1 MQDLPFTCRQAWAPY
16 LWSQIGFPH
25 SVNSLTETK
34 FCSDN
39 MQYHRLDQILI
50 NLTGGITAVEFEDAK
65 EIMKLMS
72 RMFGH
77 GHLTIPYSSIL
88 NAIYQLRII
97 RQVVP
102 SARSIFEIGPG
113 PGYLAYLAHKHLG
126 LKSRVSCLENVQ
138 AYYLHQ
144 SLLWKKTGKLIELA
158 KDTPRSRDSSGT
170 IEHIPWWV
178 FARSYTVDHEVI
190 FGGHVICEMSEVS
203 VRQVLARSVASSQ
216 VPAIIFESSGDQRLT
231 QMKSRIDLIHEYGF
245 VKTFEQ
251 LDLYVFI
258 HPKTKQVIRR
268 DVENFTSNFKFK
280 ARARWHLKNM
290 NLKAEDE
297 ANFYL
302 KLLLLG
308 NEKEEIVPI
317 ERIVAEYEKYNVVNW
332 DEEFLNGIRA

>member
-1 MQDLPFTCRQAWAPY
+1 
-16 LWSQIGFPH
+16 
-25 SVNSLTETK
+25 
-34 FCSDN
+34 

-50 NLTGGITAVEFEDAK
+50 NLAGGITAVEFEDAK

-72 RMFGH
+72 RLFGRDH
-77 GHLTIPYSSIL
+77 RTIPYSSIL

-126 LKSRVSCLENVQ
+126 LKSKVSCLENVQ

-144 SLLWKKTGKLIELA
+144 SLLWKETGKLIELA
-158 KDTPRSRDSSGT
+158 KDTPRFRDSSGR

-245 VKTFEQ
+245 MKAFEQ

-280 ARARWHLKNM
+280 ARARWHLKNV
-290 NLKAEDE
+290 NLNAEDE

-317 ERIVAEYEKYNVVNW
+317 EKIVAEYKKYNVVNW